1 MSNETP
7 ITVSESEVYFIL
19 KSINTNKATGP
30 DKLSGR
36 IIKQCVTSLVP
47 IIHTIFNN
55 SIEQCVMPALWKIGE
70 IVPVQKKPLPK
81 VDNDLRPVT
90 LTAILLLQAPCVA
103 SEKVIVI
110 DDKFV
115 ASRVF

>member
-1 MSNETP
+1 MTMKSVYIVYITNCFLWTMSDNKTP

-55 SIEQCVMPALWKIGE
+55 SIEQCVMPA
-70 IVPVQKKPLPK
+70 PK
-81 VDNDLRPVT
+81 ENW
-90 LTAILLLQAPCVA
+90 
-103 SEKVIVI
+103 
-110 DDKFV
+110 
-115 ASRVF
+115 